1 MCLCRIPKTYFECSQ
16 PYNYCD
22 SSYTNS
28 NKERTTIHKIPQL
41 CTQLYVLYTLTD
53 NIFLDWEQVLVLDE
67 ADRILGREFRSE
79 LDAIISQLPE
89 DRQTLLFSAT
99 LSDSSKGLGRV
110 RLKDLEYLNVDQKSA
125 TATPKRLLEKAIIV
139 PLDQKLDFL
148 WSFINQHTKATIL
161 VFFSTRK
168 QVI

>member
-1 MCLCRIPKTYFECSQ
+1 MHTAVQI
-16 PYNYCD
+16 
-22 SSYTNS
+22 
-28 NKERTTIHKIPQL
+28 
-41 CTQLYVLYTLTD
+41 LYMLTD

-67 ADRILGREFRSE
+67 ADRILGREFRNE

-99 LSDSSKGLGRV
+99 LTNSSKGLGRV
-110 RLKDLEYLNVDQKSA
+110 RLKDPEYLNVDQKSV
-125 TATPKRLLEKAIIV
+125 TATPKHLLEKAIIV
-139 PLDQKLDFL
+139 PLDRKLDFL
-148 WSFINQHTKATIL
+148 WSFIREHLQSTIL